1 MNRFFLLVTMIAV
14 SGSMGLY
21 AKRKLNV
28 NTETP
33 EGAKL
38 KHLGDEA
45 DAAKKMALME
55 AFVKEHPSHD
65 STSWVYGEMQT
76 AYLAANAF
84 DKSLAAGEKVLA
96 DDADDVAAAHACLKA
111 AEGKKDAALIKKYA
125 GITSAAARKAA
136 AVAKPADADDVPAWT
151 QAVDYAK
158 QVDTYTEYSLYANAV
173 QAASLDARAEL
184 GEALIAQNPA
194 SQYVAMIRPQIFL
207 AYQQKGDTAKAIS
220 AAEDG
225 IKADPA
231 NDDMLLYLASKAY
244 EGKNTAK
251 AAEYAKKITEVL
263 PPKPV
268 PQGMAE
274 ADWNKNKTIKL
285 GVAQW
290 MLGVIASNEQKWADA
305 DTYLRAAL
313 PNVTGGSLAA
323 ETLFHLALA
332 NYRLGDPK
340 KDRKLINEALKYNQQ
355 CAAIASPF
363 QAQARKNIA
372 AIKSAYRI
380 P

>member
-1 MNRFFLLVTMIAV
+1 MYRLFLLVTLTAMTAT
-14 SGSMGLY
+14 MGLH

-45 DAAKKMALME
+45 DAAKKLALME

-96 DDADDVAAAHACLKA
+96 DDADDVAAAHTCLKA

-136 AVAKPADADDVPAWT
+136 AVAKPADADDVAAWT

-173 QAASLDARAEL
+173 QASSPDARIEL
-184 GEALIAQNPA
+184 GEALMAQNPN
-194 SQYVAMIRPQIFL
+194 SQYVGMIRPQIFL
-207 AYQQKGDTAKAIS
+207 AYQQKGNTAKAVE
-220 AAEDG
+220 AAESG

-244 EGKNTAK
+244 ETKNTAK
-251 AAEYAKKITEVL
+251 AVEYAKKIAEVL
-263 PPKPV
+263 PGKPV

-274 ADWNKNKTIKL
+274 ADWNKNKSIKL

-313 PNVTGGSLAA
+313 PNVAGGSLAA

-332 NYRLGDPK
+332 NYRIGDPK
-340 KDRKLINEALKYNQQ
+340 KDRKRIDEALKYNQQ

>member
-1 MNRFFLLVTMIAV
+1 MAMT
-14 SGSMGLY
+14 GTMGLH

-45 DAAKKMALME
+45 DAAKKLALME
-55 AFVKEHPSHD
+55 AFVTEHPKHD
-65 STSWVYGEMQT
+65 STSWVYGEIQT
-76 AYLAANAF
+76 AYLKSNDF

-96 DDADDVAAAHACLKA
+96 DDAEDVAAAHTCLKA
-111 AEGKKDAALIKKYA
+111 AEGKKDAGLIKKYA
-125 GITSAAARKAA
+125 GVASAAARKVAST
-136 AVAKPADADDVPAWT
+136 AKPADEDEAAAWA

-173 QAASLDARAEL
+173 QAATPDVRAEL
-184 GEALIAQNPA
+184 GEALIAQNPS

-207 AYQQKGDTAKAIS
+207 AYQQKNNTAKAIQ
-220 AAEDG
+220 AAEEG

-244 EGKNTAK
+244 EAKNTAK
-251 AAEYAKKITEVL
+251 AAGYAKKITEVL
-263 PPKPV
+263 PSKAV

-274 ADWNKNKTIKL
+274 ADWNKNKSIKL

-290 MLGVIASNEQKWADA
+290 MLGVIASNEQRWAEA
-305 DTYLRAAL
+305 DNYLRAAL
-313 PNVTGGSLAA
+313 PNVSGGSLAA

-340 KDRKLINEALKYNQQ
+340 KDRKLINESLKYNQQ